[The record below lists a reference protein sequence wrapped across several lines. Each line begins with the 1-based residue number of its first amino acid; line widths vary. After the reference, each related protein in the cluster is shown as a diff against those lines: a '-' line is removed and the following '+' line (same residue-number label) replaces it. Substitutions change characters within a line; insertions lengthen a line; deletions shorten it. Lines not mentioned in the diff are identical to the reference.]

1 MNVHGT
7 LKQFYEE
14 ADPGLCT
21 FILEKWG
28 REVETA
34 TGCHLSMRASYR
46 PSDKYFQLL
55 K

>member
-34 TGCHLSMRASYR
+34 TGLVSPQREG
-46 PSDKYFQLL
+46 FL
-55 K
+55 